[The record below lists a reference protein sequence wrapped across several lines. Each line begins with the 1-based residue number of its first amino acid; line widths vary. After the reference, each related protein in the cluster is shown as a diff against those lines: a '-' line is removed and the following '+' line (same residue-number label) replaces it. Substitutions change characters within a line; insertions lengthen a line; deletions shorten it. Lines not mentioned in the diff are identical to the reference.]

1 MIKFASC
8 YLVDNLVSSLI
19 YSGRWYLTQINLQL
33 LGYEPVFRIGAEMNT
48 FVAWCGKEPKTI
60 LRECALTSG
69 LGNLWGN
76 IAAPSKLSLSQHG
89 LITWALMPFHKVEK
103 AAWMRREKTL
113 KYRELVFYFVC
124 AHITFFLQIWFA
136 SLLPFKKILKFFDF
150 PLCSAFFAC
159 LGFSSRLKKYSSLI
173 PRLDDHKLAFLIS
186 KPGLAGCWTSNLPPY
201 AKFLVGEKI
210 MCWCFATAFGA
221 NSFDESV
228 KKSKRCRRGD
238 DVFWASASMLT
249 SASPAA
255 AFLSI
260 IFSNTTRAWDSSLKW
275 SEHHP
280 LTHLVFDSASVPPR
294 WKKELK
300 YSEQFVNQKINRGKT
315 KHSPTSDPSDSNP
328 SFSSGTSVSRKTR
341 QIRPI

>member
-1 MIKFASC
+1 
-8 YLVDNLVSSLI
+8 
-19 YSGRWYLTQINLQL
+19 
-33 LGYEPVFRIGAEMNT
+33 MNT

-76 IAAPSKLSLSQHG
+76 IAAPSKLALSQHG

-186 KPGLAGCWTSNLPPY
+186 KPGLAGCWTSNLPPH
-201 AKFLVGEKI
+201 AKFLVGKNNVLMFRDRFRRKQFWRI
-210 MCWCFATAFGA
+210 CQKVKTMSTRRRRFLSVGVDIDVDVGVARGGF
-221 NSFDESV
+221 SFHYLFKHNTCLRLVSEV
-228 KKSKRCRRGD
+228 K
-238 DVFWASASMLT
+238 WASPFNS
-249 SASPAA
+249 SCFRFCFCSSPVEKRTEVFRTIRQSENQQGKNKTLPDFWPKRQQP
-255 AFLSI
+255 FL
-260 IFSNTTRAWDSSLKW
+260 
-275 SEHHP
+275 
-280 LTHLVFDSASVPPR
+280 
-294 WKKELK
+294 
-300 YSEQFVNQKINRGKT
+300 
-315 KHSPTSDPSDSNP
+315 
-328 SFSSGTSVSRKTR
+328 
-341 QIRPI
+341 